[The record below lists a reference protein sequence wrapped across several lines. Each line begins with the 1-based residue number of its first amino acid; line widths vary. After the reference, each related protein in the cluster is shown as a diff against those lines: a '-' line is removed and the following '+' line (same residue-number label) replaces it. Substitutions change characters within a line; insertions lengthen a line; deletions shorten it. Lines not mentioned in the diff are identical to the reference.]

1 MAKNGQILLSINYT
15 AVDPD
20 VSVYTVK
27 STRVYNSHTDTSTD
41 CLKVSN
47 YQYYHLR
54 YLPSSCL
61 MFSNCYKLVAHKKQK
76 KPKFPKHIETD
87 GNIFHVT

>member
-15 AVDPD
+15 EVDPED

-27 STRVYNSHTDTSTD
+27 STRVCNSHTDTSTD

-47 YQYYHLR
+47 YQYCHLQ

-61 MFSNCYKLVAHKKQK
+61 MFSNCYKLVAHKK
-76 KPKFPKHIETD
+76 
-87 GNIFHVT
+87 